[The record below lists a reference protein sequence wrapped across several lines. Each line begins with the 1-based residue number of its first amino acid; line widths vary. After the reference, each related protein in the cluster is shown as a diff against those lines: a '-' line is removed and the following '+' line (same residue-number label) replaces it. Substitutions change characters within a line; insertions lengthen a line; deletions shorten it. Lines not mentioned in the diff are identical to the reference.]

1 MLHVLKTQ
9 ANYNDPTWSVIIG
22 LAIFML
28 GVCYV
33 VYYLLDMASK
43 E

>member
-1 MLHVLKTQ
+1 MLHILK
-9 ANYNDPTWSVIIG
+9 AHDNFSDPTWSVIIG
-22 LAIFML
+22 LSIFMA

-33 VYYLLDMASK
+33 IYYIMDMASK

>member
-1 MLHVLKTQ
+1 MLHILKTHSDFD
-9 ANYNDPTWSVIIG
+9 APTWSVIIG
-22 LAIFML
+22 LTIFML

-33 VYYLLDMASK
+33 VYYLLDMALK

>member
-9 ANYNDPTWSVIIG
+9 VNYNDPTWSVIIG
-22 LAIFML
+22 LGIFMV
-28 GVCYV
+28 GVCYY
-33 VYYLLDMASK
+33 VYTILDMALK